1 MPSLVAVQIQSLN
14 ASDFRVSGF
23 QVSELLAR
31 DGQTVDCANIPKSQ
45 TGLIQ
50 NASDPSHVR

>member
-1 MPSLVAVQIQSLN
+1 MSSLVAAQILSLN

-31 DGQTVDCANIPKSQ
+31 DGQSVDYANIPKPQ

-50 NASDPSHVR
+50 NASDASHVR